1 MVLALQDNECQERR
15 EAMNRRERVL
25 KLIVEHFIK
34 TAEPVGSRTLIEE
47 YNLNY
52 SGATI
57 RAEMNSLEQEGFLE
71 KTHTSSGRVPSSK
84 GYRYYIEHLRERSV
98 SDEFKYQMQSIMD
111 EKIRSIDDVIK
122 ESCEILSQMTSLAS
136 IVLGPNATQEKLV
149 SVQLVPISKTSA
161 TCVFITDQGYVEN
174 KTFVLND
181 KTSLSDVESC
191 VKLLNDRLKG
201 TAIAELIPKMKA
213 IKPLLSDYV
222 IDHDVIYQAMLEAFV
237 GFAKDRLSAYGK
249 EELFEQPEF
258 KDDATKIKKL
268 IELFES
274 PEVFRE
280 VEEDG
285 DDEISI
291 HIAGEATDDDDVSI
305 ISAKVKIPGQKEGS
319 IAIVGPKRMDYD
331 QVVSSMEYLINEL
344 EKRYSGEGK
353 EIKHEGRDQS
363 QGNGSTQQPKQQAST
378 KQGEGR
384 NQAQGKNSKAR
395 S

>member
-1 MVLALQDNECQERR
+1 
-15 EAMNRRERVL
+15 MNRRDRVL

-34 TAEPVGSRTLIEE
+34 TAEPVGSKTLIENYGLE
-47 YNLNY
+47 Y

-57 RAEMNSLEQEGFLE
+57 RAEMNSLEQQGFLE

-84 GYRYYIEHLRERSV
+84 GYRYYIENLRERSV
-98 SDEFKYQMQSIMD
+98 SDEFKYQMQSILD
-111 EKIRSIDDVIK
+111 EKIQSIDDVIK

-149 SVQLVPISKTSA
+149 SVQIIPISDTSA

-174 KTFVLND
+174 KTFVINE
-181 KTSLSDVESC
+181 KTPLSDVESC
-191 VKLLNDRLKG
+191 VKLLNERLKG
-201 TAIAELIPKMKA
+201 TSISELIPKMKA
-213 IKPLLSDYV
+213 IKPLLNDYV

-249 EELFEQPEF
+249 DVLFEQPEF
-258 KDDATKIKKL
+258 KDDAQKIRKL
-268 IELFES
+268 LELFES

-285 DDEISI
+285 DNEISI
-291 HIAGEATDDDDVSI
+291 HIGGEQSGDEDVSI

-331 QVVSSMEYLINEL
+331 KVVTSMEYLIDEL
-344 EKRYSGEGK
+344 ERRYSGERK
-353 EIKHEGRDQS
+353 EIKREGKQS
-363 QGNGSTQQPKQQAST
+363 QGNGQGNQKGKQSP
-378 KQGEGR
+378 R
-384 NQAQGKNSKAR
+384 PNSKAH
-395 S
+395 

>member
-1 MVLALQDNECQERR
+1 
-15 EAMNRRERVL
+15 MNRRERVL

-34 TAEPVGSRTLIEE
+34 TAEPVGSRTLIEK

-98 SDEFKYQMQSIMD
+98 SDEFKYQMQSILD

-122 ESCEILSQMTSLAS
+122 QSCEILSQMTSLAS
-136 IVLGPNATQEKLV
+136 IVLGPNATQEKLI
-149 SVQLVPISKTSA
+149 SVQLVPISKNSA

-174 KTFVLND
+174 KTFVLD
-181 KTSLSDVESC
+181 DTASLSDVESC
-191 VKLLNDRLKG
+191 VKLLNERLKG
-201 TAIAELIPKMKA
+201 TSISELIPKMKA

-258 KDDATKIKKL
+258 KDDASKIKKL
-268 IELFES
+268 IELFDS

-280 VEEDG
+280 IEEDG
-285 DDEISI
+285 ANEISI
-291 HIAGEATDDDDVSI
+291 HIGGEDIGDDVSI

-331 QVVSSMEYLINEL
+331 QVVSSMEYLINEID
-344 EKRYSGEGK
+344 KRYSKEGK
-353 EIKHEGRDQS
+353 ELGNEGRNQS
-363 QGNGSTQQPKQQAST
+363 QGDGKEQPKQQQPSS
-378 KQGEGR
+378 KQGQGR
-384 NQAQGKNSKAR
+384 GQAKGKGGKA
-395 S
+395 

>member
-1 MVLALQDNECQERR
+1 
-15 EAMNRRERVL
+15 MNRRERVL

-47 YNLNY
+47 YDLNY

-98 SDEFKYQMQSIMD
+98 SDEFKYQMQNILD
-111 EKIRSIDDVIK
+111 EKIQSIDDVIK

-149 SVQLVPISKTSA
+149 SVQIVPISETSA

-174 KTFVLND
+174 KTFVLNE

-201 TAIAELIPKMKA
+201 TTISELIPKMKA
-213 IKPLLSDYV
+213 IKPLLNDYV

-258 KDDATKIKKL
+258 RDDASKIRKL
-268 IELFES
+268 IELLDS

-280 VEEDG
+280 VEEEEEDQ
-285 DDEISI
+285 EISI
-291 HIAGEATDDDDVSI
+291 HIGGESKNDDDVSI

-331 QVVSSMEYLINEL
+331 QVVSSMEYLIKEI
-344 EKRYSGEGK
+344 EKRYSPERK
-353 EIKHEGRDQS
+353 EIKRESREQSEGKGDA
-363 QGNGSTQQPKQQAST
+363 KQAST
-378 KQGEGR
+378 KSKVQGR
-384 NQAQGKNSKAR
+384 N
-395 S
+395 

>member
-1 MVLALQDNECQERR
+1 MVLALQENECQTERR
-15 EAMNRRERVL
+15 SDMNRRERVL

-47 YNLNY
+47 YDLNY

-57 RAEMNSLEQEGFLE
+57 RAEMNSLEQEGYLE

-98 SDEFKYQMQSIMD
+98 SDEFKYQMQSILD
-111 EKIRSIDDVIK
+111 EKIQSIDDVIK

-149 SVQLVPISKTSA
+149 SVQLVPISETSA

-174 KTFVLND
+174 KTFVLNE
-181 KTSLSDVESC
+181 KTLLSDVESC
-191 VKLLNDRLKG
+191 VKLLNERLKG
-201 TAIAELIPKMKA
+201 TTISELIPKMKA
-213 IKPLLSDYV
+213 IKPLLNDYV

-258 KDDATKIKKL
+258 RDDATRIRKL
-268 IELFES
+268 IELFDS

-280 VEEDG
+280 IEEDS
-285 DDEISI
+285 DNEISI
-291 HIAGEATDDDDVSI
+291 HIGGESTGDDDVSI
-305 ISAKVKIPGQKEGS
+305 ISAKVKVPGQKEGS

-331 QVVSSMEYLINEL
+331 QVVSSMEYLLNEI
-344 EKRYSGEGK
+344 EKRYSGERK
-353 EIKHEGRDQS
+353 EISRESREQS
-363 QGNGSTQQPKQQAST
+363 QG
-378 KQGEGR
+378 KQGEPRKGAPKP
-384 NQAQGKNSKAR
+384 QQGKGRK
-395 S
+395 

>member
-1 MVLALQDNECQERR
+1 
-15 EAMNRRERVL
+15 MNRRQRVL

-47 YNLNY
+47 YGLEY

-57 RAEMNSLEQEGFLE
+57 RAEMNALEQEGFLE

-84 GYRYYIEHLRERSV
+84 GYRYYIENLRERSV
-98 SDEFKYQMQSIMD
+98 SDEFKYQMQTILD
-111 EKIRSIDDVIK
+111 EKIKSIDDVIK
-122 ESCEILSQMTSLAS
+122 QSCEILSQMTSLAS

-149 SVQLVPISKTSA
+149 SVQIIPLSETSA

-174 KTFVLND
+174 KTFVLNE
-181 KTSLSDVESC
+181 KTSLSDVENC

-201 TAIAELIPKMKA
+201 TSISELIPKMKA
-213 IKPLLSDYV
+213 IKPLLNDYV

-280 VEEDG
+280 VEDQDE
-285 DDEISI
+285 EISI
-291 HIAGEATDDDDVSI
+291 HIGGETKDDEDVSI

-331 QVVSSMEYLINEL
+331 QVVSSMEYLVNEL
-344 EKRYSGEGK
+344 ERRYSGARKENSGERKAKPTSPKGTKGK
-353 EIKHEGRDQS
+353 QS
-363 QGNGSTQQPKQQAST
+363 
-378 KQGEGR
+378 
-384 NQAQGKNSKAR
+384 SK
-395 S
+395 

>member
-1 MVLALQDNECQERR
+1 MVLALQVNECQERR
-15 EAMNRRERVL
+15 KGMNRRERVL

-47 YNLNY
+47 YGLNY

-57 RAEMNSLEQEGFLE
+57 RAEMNSLEQEGYLE

-111 EKIRSIDDVIK
+111 EKIQSIDDIIK

-136 IVLGPNATQEKLV
+136 IVLGPNATQERLV

-181 KTSLSDVESC
+181 KTSLNDVESC

-222 IDHDVIYQAMLEAFV
+222 IDHDVIYQAMLEAFL

-280 VEEDG
+280 VEEDN
-285 DDEISI
+285 DSEISI
-291 HIAGEATDDDDVSI
+291 HIGGETKDDEDVSI

-331 QVVSSMEYLINEL
+331 QVVSSMEYLISEL
-344 EKRYSGEGK
+344 EKRYSLERK
-353 EIKHEGRDQS
+353 EIND
-363 QGNGSTQQPKQQAST
+363 
-378 KQGEGR
+378 EGR
-384 NQAQGKNSKAR
+384 NQNQGKQTPKTRGKGRSQTERKNRKA
-395 S
+395 

>member
-1 MVLALQDNECQERR
+1 
-15 EAMNRRERVL
+15 MNRRERVL

-47 YNLNY
+47 YKLNY

-98 SDEFKYQMQSIMD
+98 SEEFKYQMQSIMD

-280 VEEDG
+280 VEEDA
-285 DDEISI
+285 DNEISI
-291 HIAGEATDDDDVSI
+291 HIAGEAKDDDDVSI
-305 ISAKVKIPGQKEGS
+305 VTAKVKIPGQKEGS

-331 QVVSSMEYLINEL
+331 QVVSSMEYLVNEL
-344 EKRYSGEGK
+344 ERRYNPDRK
-353 EIKHEGRDQS
+353 EIKHEGRNQS
-363 QGNGSTQQPKQQAST
+363 QGDGKPQPKQQQTSP
-378 KQGEGR
+378 KQGQGR
-384 NQAQGKNSKAR
+384 SQAQRKDSKAR